1 MAIERSGYLEEINLS
16 RCNLGSRSDDLPALG
31 KAFSGTNKLRTL
43 NLSENNFSDVSASSW
58 HDFCEYL
65 RQCGYLQEL
74 KLLRAGIKQPVMI
87 LDLASAVAKL
97 QQLTYF
103 GLSHCSVTNEPEHYL
118 RRPED
123 EAYLRK
129 HDKPVTDAVAYREL
143 FLALHHCKMLR
154 YLTLAHCNIQSAF
167 QSLAEVVPGL
177 HFLKNIDISG
187 NNLAGVSE
195 VSWEH
200 FFENETKCLKH
211 INFAS
216 CKLNPKH
223 LSIIAV
229 SLKNCCNLET
239 LNMSQNDFSGEHVA
253 FCDEV
258 ANFRWIKALY
268 MSGCGLKDRMLQEL
282 LEATVHMERLR
293 ILDISRNAVSH
304 DCLPVLKKAFKS
316 KEYWQKILLSECLAA
331 KDAPQFIKCFTMA
344 LESPASQIEVLDV
357 SKNYLDSCSSEQWKN
372 FVHQLS
378 ACFFLSKL
386 DISSNEL
393 NHDKFRVFLDGR
405 RDQRFLNLRSL
416 RCHGNRFQSI
426 HKHADYQ
433 DALKAFS
440 ALTMVDD
447 QPIDKLQKDTL
458 STSN

>member
-1 MAIERSGYLEEINLS
+1 MAIERSGFLEEINLS
-16 RCNLGSRSDDLPALG
+16 GCNLGSRTDDLSALG

-58 HDFCEYL
+58 HEFCKFL
-65 RQCGYLQEL
+65 RHCGYLQGLLLL
-74 KLLRAGIKQPVMI
+74 KIGSHQPEMI
-87 LDLASAVAKL
+87 PDLASAVA
-97 QQLTYF
+97 QMQHLTRF
-103 GLSHCSVTNEPEHYL
+103 SLSHTPVSDKSDHAAE
-118 RRPED
+118 RPAE
-123 EAYLRK
+123 LRK
-129 HDKPVTDAVAYREL
+129 QMTLSDAIAYKEL
-143 FLALHHCKMLR
+143 FMAFQHCKMLR

-239 LNMSQNDFSGEHVA
+239 LNMSQNDFSGEHIA

-357 SKNYLDSCSSEQWKN
+357 SKNHLDSCSSEQWKN

-405 RDQRFLNLRSL
+405 RNQCFLNLRSL

-433 DALKAFS
+433 DALKAFP